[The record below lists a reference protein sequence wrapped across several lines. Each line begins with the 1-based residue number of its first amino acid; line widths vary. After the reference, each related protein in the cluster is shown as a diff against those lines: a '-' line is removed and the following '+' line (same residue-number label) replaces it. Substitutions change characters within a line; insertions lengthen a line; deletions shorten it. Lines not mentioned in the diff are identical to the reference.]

1 MSTRRSAYLEGFYD
15 RVDEAYRKS
24 GLTKSEIARRA
35 GFERRTLTPKPDNW
49 MMTLANA
56 ARLCAIT
63 RTDANWLLGIKER
76 NMDKYDTMFINKED
90 SLLLMERLARA
101 VHNNTEDKVVI
112 VDMSD
117 IRGGLFQSL
126 EGKVT

>member
-1 MSTRRSAYLEGFYD
+1 MSTRRYAYLEGFYE
-15 RVDEAYRKS
+15 RVDEACRKS
-24 GLTKSEIARRA
+24 GLTKTEIARRA
-35 GFERRTLTPKPDNW
+35 GFERRTLTPKADNW

-56 ARLCAIT
+56 ARLCAVT

-90 SLLLMERLARA
+90 SLLLMERLAKA
-101 VHNNTEDKVVI
+101 VHNNTEDKVVF

>member
-1 MSTRRSAYLEGFYD
+1 MSARRYAYLEGFYE
-15 RVDEAYRKS
+15 RVDEACRKS
-24 GLTKSEIARRA
+24 GLTKTEIARRA
-35 GFERRTLTPKPDNW
+35 GFERRTLTPKHDNW

-56 ARLCAIT
+56 ARLCAVT

-76 NMDKYDTMFINKED
+76 DMDKYDTMYINRED

-101 VHNNTEDKVVI
+101 VHNNSGEKVVI

-117 IRGGLFQSL
+117 IRGGLFQSS